1 MEASRT
7 KILMLISKLIRT
19 LMPTDL
25 QAPRSPLNAILVR
38 SGYFKLRTR
47 VAAHGLPVPDVQ
59 LYRPLFSPWEGEPAF
74 EEVFQRVKDHTLC
87 SRDRCYIL
95 WTTLRQALANEGDV
109 VECGVF
115 RGGTALLQAL
125 TMHAS
130 SPHHYRRLHLFDSFE
145 GMPETVQGVDRF
157 KRGDFSAT
165 SVARVQDLLKAFPFA
180 EVHSG
185 FIPATFVGL
194 KVEKVCWAHIDVDI
208 YQSVRDCISFIYP
221 RLSTG
226 GFMIFDDYGF
236 PSCPGARRA
245 VDESFANSAE
255 VPICLPTGQCLVVKS
270 PTEKGARE

>member
-1 MEASRT
+1 
-7 KILMLISKLIRT
+7 
-19 LMPTDL
+19 
-25 QAPRSPLNAILVR
+25 
-38 SGYFKLRTR
+38 
-47 VAAHGLPVPDVQ
+47 
-59 LYRPLFSPWEGEPAF
+59 
-74 EEVFQRVKDHTLC
+74 
-87 SRDRCYIL
+87 
-95 WTTLRQALANEGDV
+95 
-109 VECGVF
+109 VF

-130 SPHHYRRLHLFDSFE
+130 ASRQHRMLHLFDSFK

-157 KRGDFSAT
+157 KRGDLSGT
-165 SVARVQDLLKAFPFA
+165 SVTRVEGLLKAFPFA
-180 EVHSG
+180 EVHPG

-221 RLSTG
+221 RLSPG

-245 VDESFANSAE
+245 EDESFANSAE

-270 PTEKGARE
+270 PTIWPSRS